1 MPFQV
6 GLKNVLM
13 LMTVL
18 SWVMSSAVMVW
29 LRKLREETL
38 KRHLARLMTTPVV
51 GVWKFTKDIPI
62 NASAGEY
69 CVDEGDVYQG
79 QHGIG
84 VGP

>member
-6 GLKNVLM
+6 GFGNVLM

-38 KRHLARLMTTPVV
+38 KRHLVRLMTTPVV
-51 GVWKFTKDIPI
+51 GVDHW
-62 NASAGEY
+62 S
-69 CVDEGDVYQG
+69 
-79 QHGIG
+79 
-84 VGP
+84 

>member
-6 GLKNVLM
+6 GFGNVLM

-38 KRHLARLMTTPVV
+38 KRHLARLMTTPVA
-51 GVWKFTKDIPI
+51 GVDRW
-62 NASAGEY
+62 S
-69 CVDEGDVYQG
+69 
-79 QHGIG
+79 
-84 VGP
+84 